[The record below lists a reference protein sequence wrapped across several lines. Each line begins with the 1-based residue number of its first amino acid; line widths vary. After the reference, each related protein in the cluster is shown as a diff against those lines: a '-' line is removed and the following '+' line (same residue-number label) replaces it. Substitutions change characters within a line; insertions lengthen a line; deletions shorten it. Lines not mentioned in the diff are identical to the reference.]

1 MINLEASNSKP
12 DVGEKDVVFET
23 EANSALVKLTQTK
36 SYRTYGLKQVCVPF
50 PCSGL
55 SA

>member
-1 MINLEASNSKP
+1 MTNLAASNSNP
-12 DVGEKDVVFET
+12 GMGEMDAAAET